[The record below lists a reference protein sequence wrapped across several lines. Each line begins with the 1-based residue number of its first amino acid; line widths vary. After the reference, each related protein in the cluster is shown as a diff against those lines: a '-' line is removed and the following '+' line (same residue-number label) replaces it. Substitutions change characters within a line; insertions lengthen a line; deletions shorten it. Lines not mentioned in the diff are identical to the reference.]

1 MISFYILKMEINNY
15 PNYTIYPDGTILNHK
30 LFVIK
35 KTWKD
40 KDGYIITNLS
50 NEDGKKCKKV
60 HRLLAEH
67 FIPNPDNLPLV
78 DHIDRNPSNNS
89 FDNLR
94 WVSLSGNCQNR
105 KDSGITIYEYIHR
118 GKIRYQF
125 NKMIDRKSYQSTSYD
140 KKNVEKYIKEVY
152 IKDIING

>member
-1 MISFYILKMEINNY
+1 MEINNY

-35 KTWKD
+35 KSWKD
-40 KDGYIITNLS
+40 KDGYIITTLS
-50 NEDGKKCKKV
+50 NKDGKKCKKV

-78 DHIDRNPSNNS
+78 DHIDRVPSNNS
-89 FDNLR
+89 LDNLR

-105 KDSGITIYEYIHR
+105 VDSKIHIMEYIHR
-118 GKIRYQF
+118 GKIRYHF
-125 NKMIDRKSYQSTSYD
+125 SKMIDRKSYQSASYD
-140 KKNVEKYIKEVY
+140 KKKVEKYIKEVY
-152 IKDIING
+152 IQRYHQ

>member
-1 MISFYILKMEINNY
+1 MEINNY
-15 PNYTIYPDGTILNHK
+15 PDYTIYPDGTILNHK

-35 KTWKD
+35 MSWKD

-50 NEDGKKCKKV
+50 NKDGKKCKKL

-89 FDNLR
+89 LDNLR

-105 KDSGITIYEYIHR
+105 LDSEIHIIDYIHK
-118 GKIRYQF
+118 GKIRYHF
-125 NKMIDRKSYQSTSYD
+125 SKMIDRKSYQCASYD
-140 KKNVEKYIKEVY
+140 KKKVEKYIEEVY
-152 IKDIING
+152 IKDIIKNE